1 MSQINSKQVP
11 AVQFVGAA
19 VRGQGHLKTEQPCQD
34 AWHVVSHK
42 GATVACICDG
52 AGSAKHSDQG
62 AQKLSQMVCD
72 ALLEYVLTQSSP
84 AIAKPD
90 LVAQLSNTIARC
102 RNELAELGPLSDYHA
117 TLCGLVQH
125 QQQNVVFHLGDGL
138 IIGVN
143 PDDWQDFIVSEPEN
157 GEFAETTYFFTL
169 DDWQS
174 HLRVMCAP
182 ARYKI
187 WFLMSDGCA
196 SFAAKTH
203 PYAPDLKFLKPVHSY
218 LASVDNELAS
228 QALTATLDD
237 PRTYSITQDDKT
249 LVWLYNSSLAV

>member
-1 MSQINSKQVP
+1 MTQTSSKQAP
-11 AVQFVGAA
+11 TLHFVGAA
-19 VRGQGHLKTEQPCQD
+19 VRGQGHLKTNQPCQD
-34 AWHVVSHK
+34 AWQVASEA
-42 GATVACICDG
+42 GATVACVCDG

-62 AQKLSQMVCD
+62 AKKLSQMVCD
-72 ALLEYVLTQSSP
+72 NLLNYVLAQPSA
-84 AIAKPD
+84 AIAEPE
-90 LVAQLSNTIARC
+90 LVNQLCDSLANC
-102 RNELAELGPLSDYHA
+102 RQELANQGPLNDYHA

-125 QQQNVVFHLGDGL
+125 QQQNLVFHLGDGL
-138 IIGVN
+138 IIGIN
-143 PDDWQDFIVSEPEN
+143 PDDWQDYIVSEPEN
-157 GEFAETTYFFTL
+157 GDFAETTYFFTL

-203 PYAPDLKFLKPVHSY
+203 PYAPDLKFLKPVHDY
-218 LASVDNELAS
+218 LASVESKLGS
-228 QALTATLDD
+228 QALMATLDD
-237 PRTYSITQDDKT
+237 PRTHSITQDDKT

>member
-1 MSQINSKQVP
+1 MTQTSSKQTP
-11 AVQFVGAA
+11 ALQFVGAA
-19 VRGQGHLKTEQPCQD
+19 VRGQGHIKTEQPCQD
-34 AWHVVSHK
+34 AWHVVSQN
-42 GATVACICDG
+42 GTTVACVCDG

-72 ALLEYVLTQSSP
+72 ALLEYVLTLSSP
-84 AIAKPD
+84 AIAQAE
-90 LVAQLSNTIARC
+90 LVALLRDTIAQC

-117 TLCGLVQH
+117 TLCGVVQH
-125 QQQNVVFHLGDGL
+125 QQQSLVFHLGDGL
-138 IIGVN
+138 ILGVN

-157 GEFAETTYFFTL
+157 GDFAETTYFFTL

-196 SFAAKTH
+196 SFAAKNH
-203 PYAPDLKFLKPVHSY
+203 PYAPDLQFLKPVHTY
-218 LASVDNELAS
+218 LASVDAQLGSKALA
-228 QALTATLDD
+228 ATLDD
-237 PRTYSITQDDKT
+237 PRTYAITQDDKT
-249 LVWLYNSSLAV
+249 LVWLYDSTIAV